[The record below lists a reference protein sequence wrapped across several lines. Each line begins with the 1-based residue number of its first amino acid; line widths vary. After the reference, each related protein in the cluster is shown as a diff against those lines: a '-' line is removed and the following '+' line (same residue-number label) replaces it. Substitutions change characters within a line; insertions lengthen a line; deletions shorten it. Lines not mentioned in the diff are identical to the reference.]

1 MAAAVHSFCNYSNH
15 SLHKTS
21 HRGTKYLLEVCALS
35 VHAFLHWCCL
45 FVQSYSSSKFRVGI
59 FGMLHIP
66 TAILMLATSFFI
78 SSFPG
83 AYQEVQPVRF
93 VQSGQRSSE
102 KYRRLRTFG
111 TPPSHICPRCLFKR
125 FLQRIKHTSSISECN
140 LSTICIHFFCKCTIL
155 PFSAATFWP
164 AICTSAHSTV

>member
-45 FVQSYSSSKFRVGI
+45 LVQSYSSSKFRVGI
-59 FGMLHIP
+59 FGMFHIP

-93 VQSGQRSSE
+93 VQSGQRSECTLKWMS
-102 KYRRLRTFG
+102 RLHFLRKHLRQMVHMWGLSPVCTLMWLSRWHFLAK
-111 TPPSHICPRCLFKR
+111 S
-125 FLQRIKHTSSISECN
+125 FLQ
-140 LSTICIHFFCKCTIL
+140 
-155 PFSAATFWP
+155 
-164 AICTSAHSTV
+164 TVQM